1 MPFSWWDD
9 TITVVRPAQ
18 VSSRGTTVPDWA
30 HATSSYV
37 YNCSV
42 QDVST
47 SMVLDGRQQTEVNAQ
62 VFAPSGSDIR
72 AGDRIVHGGR
82 TYAVVGEPATKSSPL
97 GGASHLHVL
106 LAYWRG

>member
-1 MPFSWWDD
+1 MPFSWWTD
-9 TITVVRPAQ
+9 TITVLRPAQ

-42 QDVST
+42 QDMRT
-47 SMVLDGRQQTEVNAQ
+47 SMTLDGRQQTDVDAQ
-62 VFAPSGSDIR
+62 VFAPVGSDIQ
-72 AGDRIVHGGR
+72 AGDRVTHGGR
-82 TYAVVGEPATKSSPL
+82 TYAVVGEPAIKSSPL

-106 LAYWRG
+106 LSCWRG